1 MCEKLSMAVTQTS
14 IVINEG
20 LTERQRTTGAGTK
33 SRYTIEVKSE
43 PILHELNEEQLGKG
57 PAEAI
62 AEAIRNGIKS
72 ITEFAK
78 PTTLRQRD
86 AAKRALERGAAWAKR
101 RYAGGRTGQKA
112 PSGSVRLF
120 NDSGRLADGVV
131 AQQNVSEGAWTINVT
146 ANRLDPS
153 TFKSREDFVSMV
165 DRLRSMVPA
174 MRDPTAV
181 PAVREAIADGIR
193 NLLIRELK
201 RTDDLLVARARA
213 VLGLLGL

>member
-1 MCEKLSMAVTQTS
+1 MAITQTS

-20 LTERQRTTGAGTK
+20 LTERQRTTSAGTK
-33 SRYTIEVKSE
+33 SRYTITVQSE
-43 PILHELNEEQLGKG
+43 PILHEFSEEQLGKG

-62 AEAIRNGIKS
+62 AEAIRTGIKN
-72 ITEFAK
+72 IVEVATPA
-78 PTTLRQRD
+78 TL
-86 AAKRALERGAAWAKR
+86 AARERGKRALERSAAWAKR
-101 RYAGGRTGQKA
+101 RYSGGRTGQKA

-131 AQQNVSEGAWTINVT
+131 AQQNTQEKNWTINVT

-153 TFKSREDFVSMV
+153 TFKSREEFVGMV
-165 DRLRSMVPA
+165 DRLRALVPA
-174 MRDPTAV
+174 LRDPLSV
-181 PAVREAIADGIR
+181 PAVKEAIADGIR
-193 NLLIRELK
+193 GLLIRELK